1 MSRPLFQ
8 LDPRLQL
15 CADFV
20 RPGAR
25 MADIGT
31 DHAYLPVWLEK
42 QGLIRSAVAADVRT
56 GPLAKAEENLK
67 RYQTERISVR
77 LSDGLEKVLPEEAED
92 IVIAGMGG
100 ELIVTILS
108 GAPWVRQNER
118 HLILQPMTCAPE
130 LREYLLQNG
139 FSVLREEAVEA
150 RGHVYSVMLVCWQS
164 EQSQPGELYPYIGML
179 HPDTAAARTY
189 IQKQGSALRV
199 RGQGLCRKDPK
210 ESERLLQIADQLEQ
224 LILKE
229 DPK

>member
-8 LDPRLQL
+8 LDPRLRL

-42 QGLIRSAVAADVRT
+42 QGRIRSAVAADIRT

-67 RYQTERISVR
+67 RYQTQQITVR

-100 ELIVTILS
+100 ELIVKILS
-108 GAPWVRQNER
+108 AAPWVRQAGR
-118 HLILQPMTCAPE
+118 RLILQPMTCAPE

-139 FSVLREEAVEA
+139 FSVLREEAVEV
-150 RGHVYSVMLVCWQS
+150 RGHVYSVMLVCWQP
-164 EQSQPGELYPYIGML
+164 EQIQPGELYPYIGRL
-179 HPDTAAARTY
+179 HPDTAAACTY
-189 IQKQGSALRV
+189 IQKQSAALRT
-199 RGQGLCRKDPK
+199 RGEGLCEKSPE
-210 ESERLLQIADQLEQ
+210 ESKRLLQIADQLEQ
-224 LILKE
+224 LI
-229 DPK
+229 